1 MVPSG
6 SGAPPADGSALRSV
20 DGSCRFVFAPCPAA
34 EAHFADH
41 VRLRHREDGTAGMGQ
56 AVPPDRSAPQASQT
70 SAPAGT
76 YDEQIAGPRGL
87 LYEHGAGEATHDDR
101 PDRHVSAADAAPVFL
116 GCGSRSTY
124 VFCRHPY
131 VWRVAAEHVVPSWG
145 RVGRCERA
153 PRECYQVLVLP
164 SVLMVGA
171 MLAGPACTAMRLAST
186 SAALGTRICSTP
198 SWNEASIASAITWV
212 GRLMERRNAP

>member
-76 YDEQIAGPRGL
+76 YDEQIAGPRGP

-153 PRECYQVLVLP
+153 PGSVIRCWSCLLRSWSEQCSQVRRVPRCAWRALRP
-164 SVLMVGA
+164 PWAPG
-171 MLAGPACTAMRLAST
+171 
-186 SAALGTRICSTP
+186 SAARRRGTRLQSRQP
-198 SWNEASIASAITWV
+198 SHGWA
-212 GRLMERRNAP
+212 G

>member
-76 YDEQIAGPRGL
+76 YDEQIAGPRGP

-116 GCGSRSTY
+116 VAGQGAHASSAATRMSGGWRQNTSCPPGGGS
-124 VFCRHPY
+124 
-131 VWRVAAEHVVPSWG
+131 
-145 RVGRCERA
+145 
-153 PRECYQVLVLP
+153 
-164 SVLMVGA
+164 VGA
-171 MLAGPACTAMRLAST
+171 SERPGSVIRCWSCLLRSWSEQCSQVRRVPRCAWRALRPPWAPG
-186 SAALGTRICSTP
+186 SAARRRGTRLQSRQP
-198 SWNEASIASAITWV
+198 SHGWA
-212 GRLMERRNAP
+212 G